1 MEFETLQRVMYILII
16 IIMYFN
22 NDYGLVKVYIPFRI
36 CHQVKYTDVMSERS
50 LKIFLRIDSRQ
61 LFPVR
66 SLLFDS
72 LYINA
77 TDLTGKKLR
86 NIKKKHL
93 CTTHIFF
100 SLYNSNRTLY
110 KRNKNYILPTIFVTY
125 LCT

>member
-22 NDYGLVKVYIPFRI
+22 NDYGLVKVYIPFRL
-36 CHQVKYTDVMSERS
+36 CHQVKYTDVMSERN

-66 SLLFDS
+66 SFLFDS

-86 NIKKKHL
+86 NIKKTL
-93 CTTHIFF
+93 MYNSYIFF
-100 SLYNSNRTLY
+100 P
-110 KRNKNYILPTIFVTY
+110 I
-125 LCT
+125 